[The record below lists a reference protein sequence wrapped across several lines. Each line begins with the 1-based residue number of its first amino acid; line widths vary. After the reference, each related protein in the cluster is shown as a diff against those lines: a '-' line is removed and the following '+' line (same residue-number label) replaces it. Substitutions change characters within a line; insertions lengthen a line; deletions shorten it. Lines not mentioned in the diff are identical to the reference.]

1 MMESMDDGFTE
12 TNGRSDRLTLKQ
24 CKSARCKTKLS
35 QLSSNLPFANTHDQE
50 TDRSI
55 SKAIKFAFSRI

>member
-35 QLSSNLPFANTHDQE
+35 SNLPFANTHDQE